1 MCFGAVTFKCPYI
14 LQRNVKKMKCSIRTN
29 QQLNIFK
36 QINWFLLS
44 GVFKFINMKTDLKIT
59 CSILKIIL
67 SYVICLHRIYLHK
80 IFEKAKLSKLLTPIK
95 VWYSYCGATSFFC
108 FSFLQSLSLMRVS
121 MLIFLTFSDLSFII
135 IMTDMSQWEE
145 S

>member
-1 MCFGAVTFKCPYI
+1 MCFGAVTFKCPCI
-14 LQRNVKKMKCSIRTN
+14 LQRNVKKMKCSTN

-36 QINWFLLS
+36 QINRFLLS
-44 GVFKFINMKTDLKIT
+44 GVFKFINMMTDLKIT

-67 SYVICLHRIYLHK
+67 SYVIYLHRIYLHK
-80 IFEKAKLSKLLTPIK
+80 IFEKAKLSKLLTSVK

-108 FSFLQSLSLMRVS
+108 FSFLQSLSLVRVP

>member
-14 LQRNVKKMKCSIRTN
+14 LQRNVKKMKCSTN

-36 QINWFLLS
+36 QINRFLLS
-44 GVFKFINMKTDLKIT
+44 GVFKFINMMTDLKIT

-80 IFEKAKLSKLLTPIK
+80 IFEKAKLSKLLTPVK

>member
-1 MCFGAVTFKCPYI
+1 MCFGAVTFKCPCI
-14 LQRNVKKMKCSIRTN
+14 LQRNVKKMKCSTN

-36 QINWFLLS
+36 QINRFLLS
-44 GVFKFINMKTDLKIT
+44 GVFKFINMVTDLKIT

-67 SYVICLHRIYLHK
+67 SYVIYLHRIYLHK
-80 IFEKAKLSKLLTPIK
+80 IFEKAKLSKLLTSVK

>member
-14 LQRNVKKMKCSIRTN
+14 LQRNVKKMKCSTN
-29 QQLNIFK
+29 QQLNILK
-36 QINWFLLS
+36 QINRLLLS
-44 GVFKFINMKTDLKIT
+44 GVFKFINMMTDLKIT

-67 SYVICLHRIYLHK
+67 SYVIGYACIEYICIKFLR
-80 IFEKAKLSKLLTPIK
+80 KLSCSKLLTPVK

-121 MLIFLTFSDLSFII
+121 MLIFLKFSDLSFII

>member
-1 MCFGAVTFKCPYI
+1 MFCVLAR
-14 LQRNVKKMKCSIRTN
+14 LLSNVHAFYSEMWKKMKCSTN

-36 QINWFLLS
+36 QINRFLLS
-44 GVFKFINMKTDLKIT
+44 GVFKFINMMTDLKIT

-67 SYVICLHRIYLHK
+67 SYVIYLHRIYLHK
-80 IFEKAKLSKLLTPIK
+80 IFEKAKLSKLLTSVK